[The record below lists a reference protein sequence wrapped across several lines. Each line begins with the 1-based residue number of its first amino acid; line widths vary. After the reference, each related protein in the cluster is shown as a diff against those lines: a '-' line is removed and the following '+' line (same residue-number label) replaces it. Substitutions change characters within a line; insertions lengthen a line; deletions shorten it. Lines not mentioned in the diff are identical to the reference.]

1 MPAHQSQMEIG
12 RARVVLTELLAIL
25 STGSLIHTGSTVY
38 NGLTKENATQI
49 LNLYREALGSSQES
63 SHLAIHS
70 PSCLSLQIPTS
81 PQSPPQ
87 ATQSTHPTSQ

>member
-12 RARVVLTELLAIL
+12 RARVVLTEFLAIL

-70 PSCLSLQIPTS
+70 PSCLSFKIS
-81 PQSPPQ
+81 PRHNPPL
-87 ATQSTHPTSQ
+87 